1 MPILSKGGI
10 QVILR
15 IQKLFGK
22 VKHSLAKD
30 GMYKT
35 IKRSLKFLK
44 KKIIGSTGEE
54 LPSPEIS
61 YMDVLF
67 INGCTLP
74 HPTRYRVTHQREQLK
89 AGNILSNEVFYE
101 ELTIELVKNYRTFIF
116 YRCPYTDLIGRFIQQ
131 AKKLNKTVLFDID
144 DLVIDTKYTDLIK
157 YVKTM
162 SLQDQAL
169 YNDGVERMK
178 KTLML
183 CDGAITTTERL
194 AEELKNYVPEVYIN
208 RNTAS
213 SKMIQ
218 LSQLEN
224 YYKEDFIH
232 SKVES
237 LSSSQKRVLNKV
249 KRELAER
256 ENKVR
261 LGYFSGS
268 ITHNDDVL
276 MILPVIEKI
285 LREYPQTEL
294 HIVGELD
301 IPASL
306 MEFKDRIKARGFVDW
321 QQLPHLISSVDINL
335 APLEDTIFNEAKS
348 EIKWIEASLVKV
360 PTVASNIGAFKKM
373 IKDQVTG
380 YLCGDNESWYTALK
394 ALIEDKHLRYAIG
407 KKAYEDV
414 IENCT
419 TVYNGY
425 SFAKYI
431 ITHRKPN
438 LMFVMP
444 SVQISGGVLVIL
456 KHAAILQS
464 AGVDVT
470 LITQGQETGYVEKDG
485 AVLPVLSDKNNLY
498 YGTFDKAVA
507 TLWSTLTFVTQ
518 YEHVKERFYF
528 VQNFETDFYEWGHIF
543 KIQANQTYNPSVDV
557 KFITI
562 SAWCKDWLE
571 KKYERQSAFA
581 PNGLDLT
588 LFQPHRRKL
597 DGKVKILIEGNSEDY
612 YKNVDESFKIVDLLN
627 KEKYEIW
634 YLSYQGTPKK
644 GYYVDR
650 FMHKVP
656 YEEVAKIYGQ
666 CDILLKT
673 SILESFSYPPLEMM
687 GTGGFVVVAP
697 NGGNIEYLIDRK
709 NCLFYS
715 HDDLSTAV
723 AAIEEIRTDPK
734 LQEQLYNGGVETAKM
749 RDWNNIEEDVLALY
763 NISRH

>member
-1 MPILSKGGI
+1 M
-10 QVILR
+10 ILR
-15 IQKLFGK
+15 IKKLFGK
-22 VKHSLAKD
+22 VKYSLAKD
-30 GMYKT
+30 GIAKT
-35 IKRSLKFLK
+35 GKRIAKFLK
-44 KKIIGSTGEE
+44 RKIIGGINDEF
-54 LPSPEIS
+54 PSPEVS

-74 HPTRYRVTHQREQLK
+74 HPTRYRVTHQIEQLK
-89 AGNILSNEVFYE
+89 AGNILSNEIFYE
-101 ELTIELVKNYRTFIF
+101 DLTLELVKNYRTFIF
-116 YRCPYTDLIGRFIQQ
+116 YRCPYTEVIGEFIKK
-131 AKKLNKTVLFDID
+131 AKKLNKSVLFDID

-162 SLQDQAL
+162 SPQDLAL
-169 YNDGVERMK
+169 YNEGVERMR
-178 KTLML
+178 KTLLL

-194 AEELKNYVPEVYIN
+194 AEELKHYVPKVYIN

-224 YYKEDFIH
+224 YYKEEFINC
-232 SKVES
+232 KVET
-237 LSSSQKRVLNKV
+237 LSNTQKRILTKV
-249 KRELAER
+249 KKELSER
-256 ENKVR
+256 EGKIR

-268 ITHNDDVL
+268 ITHNDDIL
-276 MILPVIEKI
+276 MILPVVERI
-285 LREYPQTEL
+285 LKEYPYVEL

-301 IPASL
+301 IPVSL

-335 APLEDTIFNEAKS
+335 APLESTIFNEAKS
-348 EIKWIEASLVKV
+348 ENKWIEASLVKV
-360 PTVASNIGAFKKM
+360 PTVASNLGAFKKM
-373 IKDQVTG
+373 MKNEVTG
-380 YLCGDNESWYTALK
+380 YLCDNNDEWYTNLIK
-394 ALIEDKHLRYAIG
+394 LIEDKKLRRKIG
-407 KKAYEDV
+407 KAAYEEV
-414 IENCT
+414 LENCT
-419 TVYNGY
+419 TIYNGY
-425 SFAKYI
+425 KFAKYI
-431 ITHRKPN
+431 IDNRRPN

-464 AGVDVT
+464 AGIDVT
-470 LITQGQETGYVEKDG
+470 LITQGQETGYVDKDG
-485 AVLPVLSDKNNLY
+485 AILPVLSDKNNLY
-498 YGTFDKAVA
+498 YGTFDKGVA

-518 YEHVKERFYF
+518 YEHIKEKFYF

-543 KIQANQTYNPSVDV
+543 KVQANQTYNPSVDV

-571 KKYERQSAFA
+571 KKYGRRADYA

-588 LFQPHRRKL
+588 LFKPHKRKL
-597 DGKVKILIEGNSEDY
+597 DGKIKILIEGNSEDY
-612 YKNVDESFKIVDLLN
+612 YKNVDESFKIVDLLD
-627 KEKYEIW
+627 KDKYEIW

-656 YEEVAKIYGQ
+656 YEEVSKIYGE

-687 GTGGFVVVAP
+687 GTGGYVVVAP
-697 NGGNIEYLIDRK
+697 NGGNIEYLVDRE

-723 AAIEEIRTDPK
+723 NAIEEIRNDLS
-734 LQEQLYNGGVETAKM
+734 LQEKLYAGGVKTAKE
-749 RDWNNIEEDVLALY
+749 RDWNNIEDTVLSLY
-763 NISRH
+763 NISRQ

>member
-1 MPILSKGGI
+1 M
-10 QVILR
+10 ILR
-15 IQKLFGK
+15 IKKLFGK

-30 GMYKT
+30 GVAKT
-35 IKRSLKFLK
+35 VKRIARFLK
-44 KKIIGSTGEE
+44 RRIIGGASDEF
-54 LPSPEIS
+54 PSPEVS

-74 HPTRYRVTHQREQLK
+74 HPTRYRVTHQQEQLR
-89 AGNILSNEVFYE
+89 AGNILSNEIFYE
-101 ELTIELVKNYRTFIF
+101 DLTLELVKNYRTFIF
-116 YRCPYTDLIGRFIQQ
+116 YRCPYTELIGEFIKK

-144 DLVIDTKYTDLIK
+144 DLVIDTKYTSLIK

-162 SLQDQAL
+162 SPQDQSL

-194 AEELKNYVPEVYIN
+194 AEELKHYVPNVYIN

-224 YYKEDFIH
+224 YYKEEFINC
-232 SKVES
+232 KEEV
-237 LSSSQKRVLNKV
+237 LSNTQKKILKKV
-249 KRELAER
+249 KKELSER
-256 ENKVR
+256 ENVVR

-268 ITHNDDVL
+268 ITHNDDIK
-276 MILPVIEKI
+276 MILPVLEKI
-285 LREYPQTEL
+285 LREYPQVEL

-306 MEFKDRIKARGFVDW
+306 MEFKNQIKARGFVDW
-321 QQLPHLISSVDINL
+321 QQLPHLISSIDINL
-335 APLEDTIFNEAKS
+335 APLESTIFNEAKS
-348 EIKWIEASLVKV
+348 ENKWIEASLVKV
-360 PTVASNIGAFKKM
+360 PTVASNLGAFQKM
-373 IKDQVTG
+373 IKNEVTG
-380 YLCGDNESWYTALK
+380 YLCDDNDEWYTALK
-394 ALIEDKHLRYAIG
+394 NLINDKEIRQKVG
-407 KKAYEDV
+407 KAAYEAV
-414 IENCT
+414 LENCT

-425 SFAKYI
+425 KFAKYI
-431 ITHRKPN
+431 SEHRHPN

-470 LITQGQETGYVEKDG
+470 LITQGQETGFIDKDG
-485 AVLPVLSDKNNLY
+485 ATLPVLSDKNNLY
-498 YGTFDKAVA
+498 YGTFDKGVA

-518 YEHVKERFYF
+518 YEHIKEKFYF

-543 KIQANQTYNPSVDV
+543 KVQANQTYNPSVDV

-571 KKYERQSAFA
+571 KKYGRQAAYA

-588 LFQPHRRKL
+588 LFQPHKRKL
-597 DGKVKILIEGNSEDY
+597 SGKINILIEGNSEDY
-612 YKNVDESFKIVDLLN
+612 YKNVDESFKIVDMLD

-644 GYYVDR
+644 GYYVDH

-656 YEEVAKIYGQ
+656 YEEVSKIYGK

-687 GTGGFVVVAP
+687 GTGGYVVVAP
-697 NGGNIEYLIDRK
+697 NGGNIEYLVDK
-709 NCLFYS
+709 ENCLFYS

-723 AAIEEIRTDPK
+723 KAIEEIRTNSI
-734 LQEQLYNGGVETAKM
+734 LQETLYIGGINTAKE
-749 RDWNNIEEDVLALY
+749 RDWNNIEDRVLSLY
-763 NISRH
+763 NISRQ